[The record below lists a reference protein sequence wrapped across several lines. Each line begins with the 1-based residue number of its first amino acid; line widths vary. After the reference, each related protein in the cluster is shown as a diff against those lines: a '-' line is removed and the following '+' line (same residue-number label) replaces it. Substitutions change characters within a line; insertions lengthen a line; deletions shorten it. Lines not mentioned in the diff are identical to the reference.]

1 MMSDQADH
9 CTGFRIHGRVQGVGF
24 RWWTHR
30 TAERLGIR
38 GSVRNLVDGSV
49 EVRAAGPPAAMQEFE
64 QLLHGGSR
72 AASVD
77 RVDRF
82 SIAGISGDGFHIQ
95 A

>member
-1 MMSDQADH
+1 MSDQADH
-9 CTGFRIHGRVQGVGF
+9 HRGFRVHGRVQGVGF

-49 EVRAAGPPAAMQEFE
+49 EVRAAGPPASIEEFE
-64 QLLHGGSR
+64 QLLHRGPGS
-72 AASVD
+72 ASVH

-82 SIAGISGDGFHIQ
+82 SIAGVSGDGFRIEP
-95 A
+95 

>member
-1 MMSDQADH
+1 MTHQDDH
-9 CTGFRIHGRVQGVGF
+9 YTGFCIHGRVQGVGF

-49 EVRAAGPPAAMQEFE
+49 EVRAAGSPASIEQFE
-64 QLLHGGSR
+64 QLLHRGPRS
-72 AASVD
+72 ASVD

-82 SIAGISGDGFHIQ
+82 SIAGISGDGFRIEP
-95 A
+95 